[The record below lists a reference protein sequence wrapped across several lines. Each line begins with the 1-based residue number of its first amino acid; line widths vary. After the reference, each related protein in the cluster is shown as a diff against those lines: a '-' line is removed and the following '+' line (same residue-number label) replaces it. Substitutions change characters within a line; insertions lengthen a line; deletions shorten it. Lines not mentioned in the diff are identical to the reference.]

1 MRTIIVPTDFSP
13 NALYAASYAADLA
26 NMIGARLELVH
37 IYDLPAAVSVI
48 PVSYPIEDI
57 EAEIQSQLTQL
68 KEKLSTRTA
77 GRIPIKTTIMQGEV
91 INEVNKYC
99 ESVQPYAIVVGAE
112 SAGPIKRLMF
122 GGRTLT
128 ATNTLSWPVI
138 IVPPYTLFRNIRK
151 IGLACD
157 FRDVV
162 ETVRVQEIKEIV
174 KEFKADLHVLHISDG
189 ENDSI
194 DPKTVEES
202 ALLEEMLGDLNPIYH
217 FLHEPDI
224 DKGIRDYVQQNKLDL
239 LIIIP
244 KKHGLIDKIF
254 HHSHSKDL
262 VLHAPLPI
270 LSLHE

>member
-26 NMIGARLELVH
+26 NLIGAVLELAHV
-37 IYDLPAAVSVI
+37 YDLPVAVSEI
-48 PVSYPIEDI
+48 PVSYPVEDI
-57 EAEIQSQLTQL
+57 EAEIQSQLNNL
-68 KEKLSTRTA
+68 KEKLSIRTA
-77 GRIPIKTTIMQGEV
+77 GRIPIKTTIMRGDV
-91 INEVNKYC
+91 IAEINKHC
-99 ESVQPYAIVVGAE
+99 ESVQPYAIVIGAE
-112 SAGPIKRLMF
+112 SAGPMKRLMF
-122 GGRTLT
+122 GGRTIN
-128 ATNTLSWPVI
+128 ATKTLMWPLI

-157 FRDVV
+157 FRDVI
-162 ETVRVQEIKEIV
+162 ETVRVQEIKDIV
-174 KEFKADLHVLHISDG
+174 KEFKADLHILHISDG

-224 DKGIRDYVQQNKLDL
+224 DKGIRDYVHKNRLDL